1 MSLALARKYRPD
13 TFDNLIG
20 QEAVSQTLSLALDGN
35 RLSHAYLFSGLRGS
49 GKTSTARIFAKALL
63 CEEGATSHPCGTCT
77 HCKMAADNSHM
88 DIIEMDAASN
98 RGIDDIKDL
107 IEHTKYKPSSARYKI
122 FIIDEVHMLTNQAF
136 NALLKTLEEPP
147 DFVKFILATTD
158 PLKLPATILSR
169 TQHFRFKK
177 IPQNLVLKHLEHILN
192 LENIGFEKEALEIL
206 ARSGAGSLRDS
217 LTLTDQAIVY
227 SKNFVDVATVT
238 GMLGII
244 EPSHLE
250 TLLSDIMKK
259 DSPKILAFIHMAR
272 DYEAEMILDELTL
285 YLKELLLGGNGKFS
299 PMIIERFFRVI
310 AESKAL
316 LALGSDGE
324 FVLSLALFK
333 MMESLEIK
341 DIDTMIRG
349 LENELKGVEVSEIMV
364 STPVADVSAPAEV
377 ITITED
383 EIVATLPVKKLTPEA
398 KIENIETTMT
408 VPEINT
414 STSSVTENDSPTEES
429 KLTVAEPIEAKPVE
443 VQKAIETKPLVPE
456 PVKAKINPQ
465 QKNFDTLVKKIY
477 DRDYDLGACF
487 EKNIDFVS
495 FEENRLTW
503 ESQAE
508 ADEKKSLITHWGII
522 NMFVKECFGFETK
535 IVNIPKKKVVD
546 ASADSATVS
555 TSSTSTGTETV
566 AELVEA
572 EPIEAKPPHSDANSS
587 SMIEE
592 LEMKS
597 SCIAPEAGE
606 TEAAKEKDPSTLL
619 QEPMIK
625 EAIALFN
632 PKKVRIKR
640 NS

>member
-1 MSLALARKYRPD
+1 MSLALARKYRPA
-13 TFDNLIG
+13 TFDDLIG

-63 CEEGATSHPCGTCT
+63 CEQGATSHPCGTCT

-192 LENIGFEKEALEIL
+192 LENIGFEKDALEIL

-227 SKNFVDVATVT
+227 SKSFVDVATVT

-250 TLLSDIMKK
+250 TLLGDIMAKETAK
-259 DSPKILAFIHMAR
+259 VLSFINMAR

-310 AESKAL
+310 AESKTL
-316 LALGSDGE
+316 LSLGSDGE

-349 LENELKGVEVSEIMV
+349 LEKELDGVEVSEILV
-364 STPVADVSAPAEV
+364 SSAKPDVTAPTEI
-377 ITITED
+377 ITITEE
-383 EIVATLPVKKLTPEA
+383 EIIATLPVKKSNPSTKHEEID
-398 KIENIETTMT
+398 KQEKQTIQSKVSKEE
-408 VPEINT
+408 VP
-414 STSSVTENDSPTEES
+414 SPQTEEPS
-429 KLTVAEPIEAKPVE
+429 VSSTEKTNLHS
-443 VQKAIETKPLVPE
+443 
-456 PVKAKINPQ
+456 
-465 QKNFDTLVKKIY
+465 KNFDELIKKIY
-477 DRDYDLGACF
+477 DRDYTLGTCF
-487 EKNIDFVS
+487 EKNIHFKS
-495 FEENRLTW
+495 FEDNKLTW

-508 ADEKKSLITHWGII
+508 NEDKKSLITHWGII

-535 IVNIPKKKVVD
+535 IVNIPKKKIVD
-546 ASADSATVS
+546 TS
-555 TSSTSTGTETV
+555 TSSVTDTPEPSNLTQKRV
-566 AELVEA
+566 AEPVEV
-572 EPIEAKPPHSDANSS
+572 PHSDADTS
-587 SMIEE
+587 SMIEDV
-592 LEMKS
+592 EMKS

-619 QEPMIK
+619 QEPMVK
-625 EAIALFN
+625 EAIALFD